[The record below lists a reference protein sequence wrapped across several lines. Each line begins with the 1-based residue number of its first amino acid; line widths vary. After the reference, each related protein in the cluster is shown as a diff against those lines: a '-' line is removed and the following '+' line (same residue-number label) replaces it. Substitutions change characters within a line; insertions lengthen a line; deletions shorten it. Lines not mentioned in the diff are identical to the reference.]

1 MHQAGSTDISVQPA
15 FFAFLGWAIHT
26 NRSQKRSFVMKA
38 DTRRQLKVALW
49 GALGAFMVLAA
60 IYVAF

>member
-1 MHQAGSTDISVQPA
+1 
-15 FFAFLGWAIHT
+15 
-26 NRSQKRSFVMKA
+26 MKA

-49 GALGAFMVLAA
+49 GAIGAFMVLAA